1 TTTPP
6 PPTTTTTPPPTT
18 TTPPPTTTTTTPP
31 PTTTTTTLPPP
42 TTTTTTPPPTT
53 TTTPPPPTTSTT
65 PPTTTTTTT
74 QPPTTTT
81 TTPPPTTTTQPPTT
95 TTTTPPPT
103 TTTPPPTTTTT
114 TPPPTTTTLP
124 PPTTTTTTTTEPPT
138 TTTTTPPPTTT
149 THPPP
154 TTTTTPPTT
163 TTTTTQPPTTT
174 TTLPPTTT
182 LPTPTTSETPDCP
195 DWGQNETFYL
205 CNCTMAK
212 CIENNTIE
220 IVPYECPPLQNITCT
235 NGKKPVLVY
244 DEYYCCQYYTC
255 DCVCEGWGDPHYITF
270 DGLFYSY
277 QGNCTYILMKEIL
290 PIHNL
295 EIYIDNIFCDP
306 TEDVSCPRS
315 ITVAYV
321 SEVITLINHNLI
333 GTAQLEALKNGKSLN
348 LPYSQQGV
356 KIVNSGLNLIL
367 EIPRLKVVITF
378 GITGFSVTL
387 PFQYFGKNTQGHCGT
402 CNNNQSDDCMLP
414 GGKLVESCAV
424 MADFWPVEDPYK
436 PNCSTPPALPTSA
449 PEPPPTL
456 APCKPDSMCDLLKS
470 SVFAE
475 CHPFVSPE
483 NFYRG
488 CVFDSC
494 HVSNPTVECTSLQ
507 TYAAACAQAGVCIY
521 WRNHTT
527 LCAGECPSGKVY
539 KPCGPVE
546 QPTCED
552 NPSEPTMNYTTE
564 GCFCPDGMKL
574 FNKESGICVEKCGEQ
589 IINCCGLL
597 FQFNERFE
605 YKCQDCICEESTK
618 TVTCKPK
625 VCPPPAITNCS
636 APGFVLVN
644 QTSPSD
650 PCCSTYVCQC
660 QANTCPVTNMNCPI
674 GYKPVVSVPVGK
686 CCPEHTCEPKRVCVH
701 RETEYQPGSSVPV
714 IACQDC
720 TCSNEIDPKSG
731 LLKIICVFQQCKE
744 SCQLGYEYVE
754 SDSDECCGKCVQ
766 THCVVNINGTKQ
778 LLTQG
783 ETWSPP
789 GNKCEHYTCVKNGET
804 LTASHSQTVCPP
816 FQESNCQ
823 PVCVEK
829 EKGCKLMSMKT
840 HITVNGCQSA
850 QEVDMPYCEGS
861 SAAVME
867 HSCSCCK
874 EINFSN
880 RTADLVCL
888 NGDTVP
894 YTYMYVE
901 QCGCTKTDCTR
912 AAGHHVRRKRSFTLL

>member
-1 TTTPP
+1 MTTH
-6 PPTTTTTPPPTT
+6 PTTTTTH
-18 TTPPPTTTTTTPP
+18 PTTTTTT
-31 PTTTTTTLPPP
+31 
-42 TTTTTTPPPTT
+42 
-53 TTTPPPPTTSTT
+53 
-65 PPTTTTTTT
+65 
-74 QPPTTTT
+74 
-81 TTPPPTTTTQPPTT
+81 
-95 TTTTPPPT
+95 
-103 TTTPPPTTTTT
+103 
-114 TPPPTTTTLP
+114 
-124 PPTTTTTTTTEPPT
+124 
-138 TTTTTPPPTTT
+138 
-149 THPPP
+149 PP

-163 TTTTTQPPTTT
+163 TTTTPPTTT
-174 TTLPPTTT
+174 TTPPTTT
-182 LPTPTTSETPDCP
+182 ITPHTAITTTPPTTTTPTPPTTTTTPPTTTTTTHPTTTTTHPTTTTTTPPTTTTTPHTATTTTPHTTTTPTPPTTTTTPPTTTTTATAPSTTTTPPPPPPGCP
-195 DWGQNETFYL
+195 DWGVSQNETFYL
-205 CNCTMAK
+205 CNCTMAR

-220 IVPYECPPLQNITCT
+220 IIPYECPPLQNITCT

-277 QGNCTYILMKEIL
+277 QGNCTYVLMKEIL

-295 EIYIDNIFCDP
+295 EIYIDNVFCDP

-321 SEVITLINHNLI
+321 SQVITLINHNLI

-402 CNNNQSDDCMLP
+402 CNNNQADDCMLP

-424 MADFWPVEDPYK
+424 MADYWPVEDPYK
-436 PNCSTPPALPTSA
+436 PNCPTPPALPTSA

-494 HVSNPTVECTSLQ
+494 HVSNPIVECTSLQ

-527 LCAGECPSGKVY
+527 LCTGECPSGKVY

-552 NPSEPTMNYTTE
+552 NPSEPPMNYTTE

-574 FNKESGICVEKCGEQ
+574 FNQESGICVEKCGCLDPEG
-589 IINCCGLL
+589 IPRE
-597 FQFNERFE
+597 FNERFE

-618 TVTCKPK
+618 TVSCKPK
-625 VCPPPAITNCS
+625 VCPPPATTNCS

-660 QANTCPVTNMNCPI
+660 QANTCPVTNMNCPA

-744 SCQLGYEYVE
+744 SCELGYEYVE

-823 PVCVEK
+823 PDTIQTAANGCCKICVEK

-861 SAAVME
+861 CNTYTMYSEAAAAME

-901 QCGCTKTDCTR
+901 QCGCTSTDCIR
-912 AAGHHVRRKRSFTLL
+912 AARHYVRRKRSFTLL